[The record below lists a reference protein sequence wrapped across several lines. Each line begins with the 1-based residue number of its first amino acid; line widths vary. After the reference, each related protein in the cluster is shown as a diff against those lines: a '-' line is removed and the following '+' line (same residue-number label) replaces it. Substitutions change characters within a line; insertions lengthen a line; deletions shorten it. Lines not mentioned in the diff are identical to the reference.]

1 MTAFKNSFVTTDNV
15 ENIFYYMLLSCH
27 EFQSEFTLYSLPG
40 CQGTPCSKQAPYLKF
55 KLQQRNSNPQPL
67 SS

>member
-40 CQGTPCSKQAPYLKF
+40 CQGTPCSKQAISEVQVTATGFEPTTT
-55 KLQQRNSNPQPL
+55 
-67 SS
+67 